1 MNLIF
6 FTIVTFALIWLAGL
20 QTALLF
26 KTWQEAIERVPLTQ
40 ILLCLITTA
49 GGIYY
54 LITLVGIASK
64 I

>member
-1 MNLIF
+1 MNLIL
-6 FTIVTFALIWLAGL
+6 FTVVTFVLIWLAGL
-20 QTALLF
+20 QTALIVR
-26 KTWQEAIERVPLTQ
+26 TWLERIDRVPLTQ
-40 ILLCLITTA
+40 ILLCLVTTA

>member
-1 MNLIF
+1 MNITL
-6 FTIVTFALIWLAGL
+6 FTVVTFVLIWLAGL
-20 QTALLF
+20 QTAIIF
-26 KTWQEAIERVPLTQ
+26 NTWQERIERVPLTQ
-40 ILLCLITTA
+40 ILLCLVTTA

>member
-1 MNLIF
+1 MNITL
-6 FTIVTFALIWLAGL
+6 FTVVTFVLIWLAGP
-20 QTALLF
+20 QTAIIF
-26 KTWQEAIERVPLTQ
+26 KAWQEAIERVPVTH

-54 LITLVGIASK
+54 LITLVKIASK

>member
-6 FTIVTFALIWLAGL
+6 FTVITFVLIWLAGL
-20 QTALLF
+20 QTAF
-26 KTWQEAIERVPLTQ
+26 IVDTWLGRIDRVPLTQ
-40 ILLCLITTA
+40 ILLCLVTTA

-54 LITLVGIASK
+54 LITLVGIAGK

>member
-1 MNLIF
+1 MNIIL
-6 FTIVTFALIWLAGL
+6 FTVVTFVLIWLAGL
-20 QTALLF
+20 QTAIIF
-26 KTWQEAIERVPLTQ
+26 STWMERIDRVPLTQ